1 MQQQETHQDVVQ
13 VPIEGG
19 TLEGKLVIPP
29 DVRSLVL
36 FAHGSG
42 SSRFSPRNNHVADML
57 NSAGLGTLLIDMLTA
72 EEDEIDKRTRE
83 YRFDIEMLGQ
93 RLQVTIDWLKDNDRT
108 SNLHIGLFGSSTGA
122 AAALIAAANQ
132 PDDVGAVVSRGGRA
146 DLAGDALAQVG
157 TPALLIV
164 GGKDRKV
171 IGMNQDAL
179 EQMPASTETHIEIVP
194 GASHLFEEPGKL
206 DEVANLAAGWFREHL
221 VI

>member
-1 MQQQETHQDVVQ
+1 MQHEATEDVVQ

-19 TLEGKLVIPP
+19 ELEGKLVIPP
-29 DVRSLVL
+29 DARSLVL

-57 NSAGLGTLLIDMLTA
+57 NQAGLATLLIDMLTA

-83 YRFDIEMLGQ
+83 YRFNIEMLGQ
-93 RLQVTIDWLKDNDRT
+93 RLQTTIDWLNDYDDT
-108 SNLHIGLFGSSTGA
+108 ANLHIGLFGASTGA

-132 PDDVGAVVSRGGRA
+132 PDDVSAVVSRGGRA
-146 DLAGDALAQVG
+146 DLAGEKLSDVR
-157 TPALLIV
+157 TPTLLIV
-164 GGKDRKV
+164 GGKDRQV
-171 IGMNQDAL
+171 IGMNQEAM
-179 EQMPASTETHIEIVP
+179 EQMPDSTETEIKIVQ